1 MSLRPAAPVAVIL
14 AFVGVALTAIA
25 LSGCAPIVSLD
36 PAASANDP
44 GCAEISVRLPD
55 TVAGE
60 VKRQTDAQATGAW
73 GDPAVVLLR
82 CGVPPIGPTTKPCV
96 SVNGIDWV
104 LMTDPAAKSIVYQ
117 TFGRTPA
124 TEVIIDH
131 VNGVSDSSVL
141 PDLANAISNVPQT
154 QKCLGTLDT
163 GIPSATPTP
172 TPRATPTPT
181 PTPTPTR

>member
-1 MSLRPAAPVAVIL
+1 MPLRPAALLAVIL
-14 AFVGVALTAIA
+14 AGAGLALT
-25 LSGCAPIVSLD
+25 GCTPTVSLD
-36 PAASANDP
+36 PAADANNP

-55 TVAGE
+55 SVAGE
-60 VKRQTDAQATGAW
+60 AKRETDAQATGAW

-96 SVNGIDWV
+96 NVNGIDWV

-131 VNGVSDSSVL
+131 VHGVSDAAVL
-141 PDLANAISNVPQT
+141 PEFASAIANVEQK
-154 QKCLGTLDT
+154 QKCLDTLDT
-163 GIPSATPTP
+163 ETSGATPAPSP
-172 TPRATPTPT
+172 TPAQTATPGPS
-181 PTPTPTR
+181 PSK

>member
-1 MSLRPAAPVAVIL
+1 MSLRPAALLAVIL
-14 AFVGVALTAIA
+14 TSAGLALT
-25 LSGCAPIVSLD
+25 GCTPIVSLD
-36 PAASANDP
+36 PAANANDP

-55 TVAGE
+55 SVAGE
-60 VKRQTDAQATGAW
+60 QKRETDAQATGAW

-96 SVNGIDWV
+96 NVNGIDWV

-141 PDLANAISNVPQT
+141 PEFASAIATLKQT
-154 QKCLGTLDT
+154 QKCLDTLDT
-163 GIPSATPTP
+163 ETSGATPGSSSSSGAPNVTPTP
-172 TPRATPTPT
+172 APSK
-181 PTPTPTR
+181 